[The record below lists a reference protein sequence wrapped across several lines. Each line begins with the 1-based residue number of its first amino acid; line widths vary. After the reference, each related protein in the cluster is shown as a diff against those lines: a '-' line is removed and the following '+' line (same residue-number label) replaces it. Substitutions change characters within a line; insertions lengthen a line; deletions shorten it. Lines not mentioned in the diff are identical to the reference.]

1 VTASAPRRRVE
12 DQTELLDR
20 ALAAFARYGFD
31 GASMRDVCRELGLS
45 HNYVYK
51 QYGSKEALWYAAVDH
66 GFGSLLEIFVEVVT
80 TTEGDEIDRLRA
92 VLVRFVEV
100 CAESPA
106 LLQVI
111 NNEATVGGP
120 RLDFISR
127 TYIMPSMRLVDT
139 LLHALQRS
147 GRVRAIPRGMFYFL
161 FTLGAGG
168 PFALPALAERFGDT
182 ADPSDP
188 EALHAYALEVV
199 DFLLAG
205 LQHHHIRRDETDDA
219 PGVRSGASSRA

>member
-1 VTASAPRRRVE
+1 VTASTRKRG

-20 ALAAFARYGFD
+20 ALEAFARSGYD

-66 GFGSLLEIFVEVVT
+66 GFGSLLEIFVDVVT
-80 TTEGDEIDRLRA
+80 STEGDEIDRLRA

-111 NNEATVGGP
+111 NNEATAGGP
-120 RLDFISR
+120 RLDFITR
-127 TYIMPSMRLVDT
+127 AYIMPSMRLVDT
-139 LLHALQRS
+139 LLQTLQS
-147 GRVRAIPRGMFYFL
+147 NGSVQPIPRGMFYFL
-161 FTLGAGG
+161 FAHGAGG
-168 PFALPALAERFGDT
+168 PFALPALARRFGDT
-182 ADPSDP
+182 ADPTDP
-188 EALHAYALEVV
+188 EALHAYAHQVV

-205 LQHHHIRRDETDDA
+205 LQHRAAPDA
-219 PGVRSGASSRA
+219 

>member
-1 VTASAPRRRVE
+1 VTASTRKRGG

-20 ALAAFARYGFD
+20 ALEAFARSGYD

-66 GFGSLLEIFVEVVT
+66 GFGSLLEIFVDVVT
-80 TTEGDEIDRLRA
+80 TTEGDEMDRLRA

-100 CAESPA
+100 CAGSPA

-111 NNEATVGGP
+111 SNEATAGGP

-127 TYIMPSMRLVDT
+127 AYIMPSMRLVDS
-139 LLHALQRS
+139 LLRAIQRDAS
-147 GRVRAIPRGMFYFL
+147 VRPIPRGMFYFL
-161 FTLGAGG
+161 FAHGAGG
-168 PFALPALAERFGDT
+168 PFALPALAARFGDT

-188 EALHAYALEVV
+188 RAVHAYAHEVV

-205 LQHHHIRRDETDDA
+205 LQHRPD
-219 PGVRSGASSRA
+219 PG

>member
-1 VTASAPRRRVE
+1 VSTGTRRR
-12 DQTELLDR
+12 DGDRTTELLDR
-20 ALAAFARYGFD
+20 ALEAFAQSGYEA
-31 GASMRDVCRELGLS
+31 ASMRELCRDLGVS

-66 GFGSLLEIFVEVVT
+66 GFGSLLEVFVEVVT

-100 CAESPA
+100 CAGSPA
-106 LLQVI
+106 LLRLI
-111 NNEATVGGP
+111 TNEAQEGGP

-139 LLHALQRS
+139 LLHALQRGS
-147 GRVRAIPRGMFYFL
+147 NVRPIPSGMFYFL
-161 FTLGAGG
+161 FAHGAGG
-168 PFALPALAERFGDT
+168 PFALPGLAARFGDT
-182 ADPSDP
+182 ADLADP
-188 EALHAYALEVV
+188 GALHRYAQSVV

-205 LQHHHIRRDETDDA
+205 LQQPVDGSSGDA
-219 PGVRSGASSRA
+219 